1 MMSLACV
8 GKQMDAVVIRK
19 GEDNADEVQL
29 NTKCC
34 RVSFGKEET
43 VTKKKGGG
51 GIEPTDES

>member
-43 VTKKKGGG
+43 VTKKKGGRRH
-51 GIEPTDES
+51 